1 MKPTFLSKLVYEDIA
16 GGKYVRL
23 YLPFSYYSEI
33 LGQIIEIPS
42 GFVCDKE
49 SVPIIKASSARGGVI
64 HDYFSRKDS
73 VPVVTK
79 REAAALY
86 LEAQVCRDNILDE
99 GWFKRLVRKVKRNT
113 KTLVVRVA
121 FGYFHKFSVLST
133 LDEIK
138 K

>member
-49 SVPIIKASSARGGVI
+49 SVPVIKASSARGGVI
-64 HDYFSRKDS
+64 HDYFCRKDS
-73 VPVVTK
+73 VPVVAK
-79 REAAALY
+79 QEAAALY
-86 LEAQVCRDNILDE
+86 LEAQTCRDETLNE
-99 GWFKRLVRKVKRNT
+99 GWFKRLIRKAKRQT

-133 LDEIK
+133 LYEIK